1 MNRTIVLF
9 FLILAFVSCKN
20 NTDKLPANMI
30 SNPNTAAGI
39 DDDMKQAAISFKK
52 TEHDFGKVIA
62 GEVVSYSFKFTNTG
76 NTDLIITKVSTS
88 CGCTASH
95 YPVDPIKPGET
106 KAIEAKFDSQN
117 RMGFQN
123 KRITVLTNA
132 TPAKQNL
139 YIKADVIKPG
149 Q

>member
-1 MNRTIVLF
+1 MNRYLIIFVLA
-9 FLILAFVSCKN
+9 LAFSSCKN
-20 NTDKLPANMI
+20 NTDKLPADII
-30 SNPNTAAGI
+30 SNPNSAAGL
-39 DDDMKQAAISFKK
+39 DEDMKMPIISFKK
-52 TEHDFGKVIA
+52 TEHDFGKVIQ

-76 NTDLIITKVSTS
+76 NTDLLIAKVSTS
-88 CGCTASH
+88 CGCTASK

-106 KAIEAKFDSQN
+106 KMIEAKFDSQN

-123 KRITVLTNA
+123 KRITVLTNS

>member
-1 MNRTIVLF
+1 MNRYIILFVLA
-9 FLILAFVSCKN
+9 LAFVSCKN
-20 NTDKLPANMI
+20 NTDKLPADMI
-30 SNPNTAAGI
+30 SNPNSAAGL
-39 DDDMKQAAISFKK
+39 DEDMKMPLISFKK
-52 TEHDFGKVIA
+52 TEHDFGKVIQ

-76 NTDLIITKVSTS
+76 NTDLLIAKVSTS
-88 CGCTASH
+88 CGCTASN

-123 KRITVLTNA
+123 KRITVLTNS